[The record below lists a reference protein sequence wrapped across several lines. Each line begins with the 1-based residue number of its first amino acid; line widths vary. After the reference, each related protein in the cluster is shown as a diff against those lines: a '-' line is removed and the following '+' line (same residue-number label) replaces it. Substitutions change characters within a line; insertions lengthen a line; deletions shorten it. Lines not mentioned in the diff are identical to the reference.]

1 MYPYDDNNNENKIP
15 DPTPNTWY
23 SKTGEDAGVPAQEPR
38 EGSESHGVPPEAA
51 RTTWKDADYTPQSDS
66 TAPPRYFV
74 PEDKPIKEKKP
85 REKGN
90 HSFAGVAAL
99 CLTCAILGGVAGGA
113 VYGGIVKDS
122 GTGNTPVITTSTVTP
137 SPTSASQLASGT
149 ALSGADIY
157 AMACEQVVGIQT
169 EITTNYFGMTTSGS
183 VSGSGFV
190 ITADG
195 YILTNYHV
203 VSSAYTGGYQPQ
215 VMLHDGTSYPATI
228 VGFDSDNDVAVLKI
242 DAEGLTP
249 VTIGNSDS
257 LRVGDTVYAVGN
269 PLGELAYSMSTG
281 SVSGTDRVITTDEST
296 SINMFQI
303 DAAVNSGN
311 SGGPVYNTLGQVIG
325 IVTAKYGSS
334 SSGFGSSSSSS
345 VEGLGFAI
353 PINDAVD
360 IANDIMTNGYVTGKA
375 FMGIQ
380 SQTIDASAAQYYNM
394 PQGAYIASV
403 TAGSAAEQAGLKLG
417 DIITGLD
424 GVEVTSKDDLSAAVK
439 THKAGETVDMSVW
452 RSGETLT
459 LTITFDEK
467 QPSSTETTTP
477 QTDGQQQQQQENPF
491 GFNYGW

>member
-190 ITADG
+190 ITA
-195 YILTNYHV
+195 
-203 VSSAYTGGYQPQ
+203 
-215 VMLHDGTSYPATI
+215 
-228 VGFDSDNDVAVLKI
+228 
-242 DAEGLTP
+242 E
-249 VTIGNSDS
+249 
-257 LRVGDTVYAVGN
+257 
-269 PLGELAYSMSTG
+269 
-281 SVSGTDRVITTDEST
+281 DR
-296 SINMFQI
+296 
-303 DAAVNSGN
+303 
-311 SGGPVYNTLGQVIG
+311 
-325 IVTAKYGSS
+325 
-334 SSGFGSSSSSS
+334 
-345 VEGLGFAI
+345 
-353 PINDAVD
+353 
-360 IANDIMTNGYVTGKA
+360 IAG
-375 FMGIQ
+375 
-380 SQTIDASAAQYYNM
+380 
-394 PQGAYIASV
+394 
-403 TAGSAAEQAGLKLG
+403 
-417 DIITGLD
+417 
-424 GVEVTSKDDLSAAVK
+424 
-439 THKAGETVDMSVW
+439 
-452 RSGETLT
+452 
-459 LTITFDEK
+459 
-467 QPSSTETTTP
+467 
-477 QTDGQQQQQQENPF
+477 
-491 GFNYGW
+491 